1 MPRRFRLKRFRRRKS
16 DILLRRYERKLVEAL
31 AELQIPL
38 LLLNFALFVGTLGYM
53 YLSGGDFINSL
64 YMTVITI
71 GTIGY
76 GEVVAGSDTPIG
88 RIFTTFLALWGIG
101 IFTTSVTVIVRVFFK
116 KDVVSVYR
124 RIMMLN
130 SIRDLRDHYIVTG
143 YDEVTRWLVKY
154 LERKDIK
161 AVVITTDASVEEEL
175 RENGIDYY
183 IFGIPYR
190 DEYLYAAGIRRASG
204 LVVNSRDDAEA
215 IAIVSSARLI
225 RPDEK
230 FHIYALVSNEELVE
244 KLYQMGASRVVD
256 REQVL
261 ASRLVAHILHPES
274 SRITHLFDKIVFAEE
289 SDVDI
294 VELYVDENSP
304 YADRTLME
312 LDIGRKYGI
321 NVIGIRRASGE
332 LEVNVRGNTRI
343 HPGDVLIIFGKEKDI
358 REFREKEVE
367 R

>member
-1 MPRRFRLKRFRRRKS
+1 
-16 DILLRRYERKLVEAL
+16 VEAL

-101 IFTTSVTVIVRVFFK
+101 IFTTSATVIVRVFFK
-116 KDVVSVYR
+116 KDLVAIYR
-124 RIMMLN
+124 RIMMLYA
-130 SIRDLRDHYIVTG
+130 IRDLKDHFIVTG
-143 YDEVTRWLVKY
+143 YDEVTRWLVRF

-161 AVVITTDASVEEEL
+161 AVVITPDSSVEEEL

-190 DEYLYAAGIRRASG
+190 DEYLYAAGIKKAKG
-204 LVVNSRDDAEA
+204 LVVNSKDDAEA

-225 RPDEK
+225 RPDED
-230 FHIYALVSNEELVE
+230 FRIYALVSNEELVE
-244 KLYQMGASRVVD
+244 KLYQIGASRVVD

-274 SRITHLFDKIVFAEE
+274 SRITHLFDKIAFAEE
-289 SDVDI
+289 SDMDI

-304 YADRTLME
+304 YAGKTLSE
-312 LDIGRKYGI
+312 IDIGRKYGV
-321 NVIGIRRASGE
+321 NVIGIRRADGD
-332 LEVNVRGNTRI
+332 LEVNVRGSTRVY
-343 HPGDVLIIFGKEKDI
+343 PGDVLIIFGKEKDI